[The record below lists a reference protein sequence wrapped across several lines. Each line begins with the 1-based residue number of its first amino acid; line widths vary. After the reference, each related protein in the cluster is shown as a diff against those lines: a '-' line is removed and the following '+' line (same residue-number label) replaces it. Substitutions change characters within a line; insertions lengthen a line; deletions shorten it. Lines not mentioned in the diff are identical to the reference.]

1 MEEKKLD
8 IHNHILPKN
17 WPDLKERFL
26 SLFRDL
32 QTQKVNTED
41 RYGYGGWV
49 SLDHSCGGCP
59 QPGYANMMKV
69 NANFFF
75 IFTVNMIWVTVLF
88 QDGNFFRKVEEN
100 CWSPEV

>member
-26 SLFRDL
+26 PLSKIVRK
-32 QTQKVNTED
+32 QIVNTED

-69 NANFFF
+69 SAN
-75 IFTVNMIWVTVLF
+75 I
-88 QDGNFFRKVEEN
+88 
-100 CWSPEV
+100 